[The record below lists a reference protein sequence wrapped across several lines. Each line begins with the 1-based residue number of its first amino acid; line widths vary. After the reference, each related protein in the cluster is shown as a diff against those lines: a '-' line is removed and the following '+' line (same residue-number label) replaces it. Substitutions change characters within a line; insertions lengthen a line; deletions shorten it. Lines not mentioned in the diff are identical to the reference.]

1 MSNFPKTLIAF
12 SKGRGGLPVA
22 LLICWLGAVEART
35 TFSVRADYSA
45 VAGPRLEHSLTLVL
59 SYFPGDGEA
68 VLLTE
73 IDFDPQLLAVAGA
86 TSTAGA
92 AALHSGRIEI
102 DYGSAPLAAVAEDTL
117 RITAT
122 PEASLVLD
130 MRTYSSLDGEAVP
143 AHAIVFPLEVRSPVL
158 VAVSARPTAVYPG
171 IPFELAIS
179 IRNLDTEGRPLE
191 SLVWEWPE
199 VVQVLDGAPEAEL
212 ATPVE
217 AGDSV
222 AVTCDLQVRT
232 GAVET
237 VALKGMAGSASVYGS
252 PLPAVHLDLLP
263 VPEASAAFSG
273 DHAVKGSSTELKFT
287 WRNDS
292 PTSIPVRE
300 LRAPVPDSFR
310 EIAIV
315 DGSPAARAEVEST
328 PSDQVT
334 FPGWPSAWPHLV
346 VRPESEELA
355 PGGQVEVSLGLRP
368 IRSGLFACESA
379 FYPEAGGDPVPLSGD
394 VVVRVVEEPPQI
406 GEEAWG
412 AGVETRTDLEAVQ
425 AALQA
430 RVRRELVDLPLAAG
444 SRIELGAAEEDDRN
458 WIAEDILTAELIR
471 RGYRVAVKSPDSGGD
486 SGAALSYRVV
496 DARVVY
502 SPQKGWN
509 PMAAKRRRE
518 AIGDLFLSFEN
529 ADRELSWIRR
539 IRGYGVET
547 VPSVG
552 NQWLGGSETV
562 DRVSVDPGNKAVEIG
577 LSGLIV
583 GGLFFVFFVP

>member
-1 MSNFPKTLIAF
+1 MAL
-12 SKGRGGLPVA
+12 SKVGAGLPVA

-35 TFSVRADYSA
+35 TFSVRADHAA
-45 VAGPRLEHSLTLVL
+45 VAGPGLEHALTLSL

-92 AALHSGRIEI
+92 ATLHSGRIEI
-102 DYGSAPLAAVAEDTL
+102 DYGSEPLAEVAEDTL

-130 MRTYSSLDGEAVP
+130 MRTYSTLEGEAVP
-143 AHAIVFPLEVRSPVL
+143 AHASEFPLEVRSPVPL
-158 VAVSARPTAVYPG
+158 AVSARPTAVYPG
-171 IPFELAIS
+171 MAFELAMN
-179 IRNLDTEGRPLE
+179 IRNLDTEGRSLQ
-191 SLVWEWPE
+191 SLVWEWPA
-199 VVQVLDGAPEAEL
+199 VVQVDEVAPEAEFE
-212 ATPVE
+212 TPVE

-222 AVTCDLQVRT
+222 AVTRDLQVRR
-232 GAVET
+232 GVAGT
-237 VALKGMAGSASVYGS
+237 VALKGIAVSEAVYGS
-252 PLPAVHLDLLP
+252 PLPAVYLDLLP
-263 VPEASAAFSG
+263 VPQASAAFSG
-273 DHAVKGSSTELKFT
+273 GRSVKGSTTELQFT

-292 PTSIPVRE
+292 QTTIPVRE
-300 LRAPVPDSFR
+300 LRAQIPDSFR
-310 EIAIV
+310 EIAIM
-315 DGSPAARAEVEST
+315 DASPASARVEVEST
-328 PSDQVT
+328 PSEEGIP
-334 FPGWPSAWPHLV
+334 PGWPSAWRHLV
-346 VRPESEELA
+346 VRPESEELP

-368 IRSGLFACESA
+368 IRSGLFGCESV
-379 FYPEAGGDPVPLSGD
+379 FFPEAGGDPVPLSGD
-394 VVVRVVEEPPQI
+394 VVVSVVEEDPQI
-406 GEEAWG
+406 GEETGSEVA
-412 AGVETRTDLEAVQ
+412 EIRTDLEAVQ
-425 AALQA
+425 AALQGGIRKQLA
-430 RVRRELVDLPLAAG
+430 DLPLARG
-444 SRIELGAAEEDDRN
+444 SRIELEASKEDDRN

-471 RGYRVAVKSPDSGGD
+471 RGYRVAVRSPDSGGD
-486 SGAALSYRVV
+486 PGAALSYRVV

-509 PMAAKRRRE
+509 PMAGKRRRE

-539 IRGYGVET
+539 IRGYGVEAF
-547 VPSVG
+547 PSEG

-577 LSGLIV
+577 LSGMIV